1 MIGWVF
7 PGQGSQHVGMGA
19 GLESREARDTLT
31 EASEVVGWDVLRVCR
46 DGPAERL
53 DSTEIT
59 QPAVVATSVAAAR
72 TLESLG
78 LRPDAVAGHSV
89 GEFAALVVAGAMRF
103 EDAMRAVAV
112 RGEAMLRAG
121 RAHTGGM
128 AAVLGLPAGRVE
140 ELCAAAS
147 GGVGPANLNGP
158 EQVVVSGEDKAVA
171 ELAAAARAEG
181 GRVIRLKVSVPAH
194 SALMAPARDELARAL
209 EGVAFSAPRV
219 RFFSGVTGRSHDRPG
234 EIRELL
240 VRGVTEPVR
249 WMDAVLGMSWA
260 GAELFVE
267 AGPGE
272 VLSGLLRRRAPDAE
286 TAHVGEDAEA
296 RELADRLVLVDGGR
310 PGGSDR

>member
-31 EASEVVGWDVLRVCR
+31 EASEVLGWDVLRVCR

-59 QPAVVATSVAAAR
+59 QPAVLATSV
-72 TLESLG
+72 
-78 LRPDAVAGHSV
+78 
-89 GEFAALVVAGAMRF
+89 
-103 EDAMRAVAV
+103 
-112 RGEAMLRAG
+112 
-121 RAHTGGM
+121 
-128 AAVLGLPAGRVE
+128 
-140 ELCAAAS
+140 
-147 GGVGPANLNGP
+147 
-158 EQVVVSGEDKAVA
+158 
-171 ELAAAARAEG
+171 
-181 GRVIRLKVSVPAH
+181 
-194 SALMAPARDELARAL
+194 APARDELARAL

-249 WMDAVLGMSWA
+249 WMDAVLGMRRA

-272 VLSGLLRRRAPDAE
+272 VLSGLVRR
-286 TAHVGEDAEA
+286 
-296 RELADRLVLVDGGR
+296 
-310 PGGSDR
+310 

>member
-7 PGQGSQHVGMGA
+7 PGQGSLHVGMGA

-31 EASEVVGWDVLRVCR
+31 EASEVLGWDVLRVCR

-128 AAVLGLPAGRVE
+128 AAVLGLPAGRV
-140 ELCAAAS
+140 
-147 GGVGPANLNGP
+147 GV
-158 EQVVVSGEDKAVA
+158 
-171 ELAAAARAEG
+171 R
-181 GRVIRLKVSVPAH
+181 R
-194 SALMAPARDELARAL
+194 
-209 EGVAFSAPRV
+209 
-219 RFFSGVTGRSHDRPG
+219 
-234 EIRELL
+234 
-240 VRGVTEPVR
+240 
-249 WMDAVLGMSWA
+249 A
-260 GAELFVE
+260 GAGLCVE

-272 VLSGLLRRRAPDAE
+272 VLSGLVRRIAPDAE